1 MYERQADDGNWQA
14 RGQEFQ
20 VGQTVRLVNGGETD
34 EGRVVATYPGIGMV
48 DVQWPHTSYRHGVED
63 LQIVN
68 PGDDPFVAPMH
79 EDVPGGP
86 GSAAQVSEGGP
97 QSNVVEGEVPRV
109 ELVHQVE
116 SVGQRLA
123 AEDKKLMSNRVAQA
137 FVKKSLYW
145 HAKDR
150 KYRVSAEEHKTGNYK
165 CPMKGCSGHLRR
177 ATYKMENGC
186 CEKLH
191 ACPKCM
197 FMIKSSDLVADHHG
211 EGS

>member
-1 MYERQADDGNWQA
+1 MQTRQADAGNWQA

-20 VGQTVRLVNGGETD
+20 VGQSVQLVNGGNTD
-34 EGRVVATYPGIGMV
+34 VGRVVASYPGIGMV
-48 DVQWPHTSYRHGVED
+48 QVQWPHTSYRHPVEE

-68 PGDDPFVAPMH
+68 PGDDPYVTPMH

-86 GSAAQVSEGGP
+86 GSAAQLSEGGP
-97 QSNVVEGEVPRV
+97 QSNVVEGEDPRV
-109 ELVHQVE
+109 ELVHEVPSPTAKVAHDQGRMTV
-116 SVGQRLA
+116 
-123 AEDKKLMSNRVAQA
+123 RVAQA

-145 HAKDR
+145 HARDR

-165 CPMKGCSGHLRR
+165 CPMKGCHGHLRR
-177 ATYKMENGC
+177 ATYKMESGC
-186 CEKLH
+186 CTKLH

-211 EGS
+211 EEC